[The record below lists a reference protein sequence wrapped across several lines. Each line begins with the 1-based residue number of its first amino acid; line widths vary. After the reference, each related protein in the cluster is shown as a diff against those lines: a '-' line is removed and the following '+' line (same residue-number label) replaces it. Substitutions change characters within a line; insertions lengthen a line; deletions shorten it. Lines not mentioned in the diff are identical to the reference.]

1 MSDDNGMSDSTVD
14 SFQASPQQEH
24 LWVAEPS
31 GPSARTQG
39 VLAISGGL
47 DASSVL
53 DALRKAVRR
62 HESLRTT
69 FTHQAGLRVPLQ
81 VVNDLLEPVVERIDL
96 HDTEPS
102 ERPGRLERTRRSD
115 LEAPLDLEQGPLV
128 RATLLTDGE
137 NALHLVLTLSALC
150 ADPASTALLLG
161 EVAAQLA
168 AVELIEDPLQYADFS
183 AWQHELSD
191 SDEDEASAA
200 RTFWSELGTIASP
213 VLPLTR
219 AGSGATALQE
229 IAVDIEDALAHALA
243 EQAGRYGT
251 TPAALAQA
259 AWHAVLGQF
268 SGEELTTVVLLPGER
283 RHPDLEGAIGAF
295 ARPVPIQARVDA
307 ARVFAEVLAEIDRA
321 RSDALV
327 NQDYA
332 PAGGLEAV
340 EIGFIEYRTQLTQ
353 SEGVRLAVERVL
365 RNGPELRLLLMC
377 GTGDRLSLSLAF
389 EPSRYALA
397 TVGGLA
403 DGLQRMLQAVA
414 ADPSVAPASVELLSE
429 RERERVLR
437 EFNDTAATVPP
448 VPVHELVA
456 SWARTAPERT
466 AVCAGESSI
475 TYAELEK
482 RSNQLAQRLRGSGVS
497 ASSTVGLCTDRS
509 IEMIVGVLGILKA
522 GGAYVPLH
530 YEHPPARLHRQLVRA
545 EAVAV
550 VTQEALLDRLEQFG
564 GSVVC
569 LDRDRA
575 ELEREPSSAPDGA
588 VSGDELAYVI
598 YTSGSTGTPKGVEV
612 THANLANY
620 AADIVHRLGAD
631 AEPLSFGLVTSISTD
646 LGNTSVFGAL
656 CSGGTLVL
664 IPPTAAAD
672 PGALASQMEATP
684 IDVLKITPSHLGALL
699 LAGDPRVLPG
709 RWLVLGGE
717 RAGWDL
723 IERVRA
729 LSSCAILNHYG
740 PTETTVGSCTFLV
753 GDGPGEY
760 EPASV
765 PIGRPISNT
774 SCYVLDAGQ
783 GLAPIGVGGRLFI
796 AGAGVA
802 RGYIG
807 EPELTA
813 EKFSPDPFAADDSA
827 RMYDTG
833 DLARWLPDG
842 TLEFLGRA
850 DEQVKIRGY
859 RVEPAEV
866 ETALRSHPGV
876 REAIAVTQPSP
887 TSELRLVAYCTVDGT
902 LDSEQLRAHLAD
914 WLPDYMLPGAI
925 VIVAE
930 LPRTPSGKIDRQLLP
945 DPDLA
950 GAESAE
956 YVAPRTPLEEAVA
969 AIWAQVLGMERVG
982 VEDDFFALGGHSL
995 LATQVVA
1002 QVRSDFAVD
1011 LPLHSLFTCPTV
1023 ATLAAEIVRMMG
1035 DSEGDETA
1043 RLMSELE
1050 GMSDEEAQRLL
1061 AEDLPPETGRR

>member
-1 MSDDNGMSDSTVD
+1 MSDSTVD

-24 LWVAEPS
+24 LWVAEPG
-31 GPSARTQG
+31 GPSARTQA
-39 VLAISGGL
+39 VLAIAGGL
-47 DASSVL
+47 DASAVL
-53 DALRKAVRR
+53 DALRQAVRR

-69 FTHQAGLRVPLQ
+69 FAHQPGLKVPLQ
-81 VVNDLLEPVVERIDL
+81 VVNDLLEPLVERIDL

-102 ERPGRLERTRRSD
+102 QRTERIERARRAD
-115 LEAPLDLEQGPLV
+115 LEAPLDLAQGPLV

-137 NALHLVLTLSALC
+137 NALQLVLTLSALC
-150 ADPASTALLLG
+150 ADPTSTAMLLG
-161 EVAAQLA
+161 EVAAQLSG
-168 AVELIEDPLQYADFS
+168 VELVEDPLQYADFS

-191 SDEDEASAA
+191 SDEDEARAA
-200 RTFWSELGTIASP
+200 RTFWSELGAVASP
-213 VLPLTR
+213 ALPFTR
-219 AGSGATALQE
+219 AGSAATALQE
-229 IAVDIEDALAHALA
+229 IALDIDDALAQALA

-268 SGEELTTVVLLPGER
+268 SGEETTTVVFLPGER
-283 RHPDLEGAIGAF
+283 RHPDLEGAIGTF
-295 ARPVPIQARVDA
+295 ARPVPVQARVGA
-307 ARVFAEVLAEIDRA
+307 TRVFAEVLAEIDRA
-321 RSDALV
+321 RGDALV

-340 EIGFIEYRTQLTQ
+340 AVGFVEYPVQLAQ
-353 SEGVRLAVERVL
+353 PEGVRLTVERVV
-365 RNGPELRLLLMC
+365 RTGPELGLALVC
-377 GTGDRLSLSLAF
+377 GSGGDRLSLSLTF
-389 EPSRYALA
+389 DPSRHALA
-397 TVGGLA
+397 TTSGLAGGL
-403 DGLQRMLQAVA
+403 LRLLEAVA

-429 RERERVLR
+429 SERKRVLQ
-437 EFNDTAATVPP
+437 ELNDTSASVPP
-448 VPVHELVA
+448 EPVHELVA
-456 SWARTAPERT
+456 RWATTAPERV

-475 TYAELEK
+475 TYGELET
-482 RSNQLAQRLRGSGVS
+482 RSNQLAQRLRGCGVS
-497 ASSTVGLCTDRS
+497 AGSTVGLCTDRS
-509 IEMIVGVLGILKA
+509 IEMIVGLLGILKA

-530 YEHPPARLHRQLVRA
+530 YEHPPARLHRQLA
-545 EAVAV
+545 TAKAVAV
-550 VTQEALLDRLEQFG
+550 VTQEALLDRLQQFEG
-564 GSVVC
+564 AVVC

-575 ELEREPSSAPDGA
+575 ELEREPSSPPDGA
-588 VSGDELAYVI
+588 VSPDDLAYVI

-631 AEPLSFGLVTSISTD
+631 TEPLSFGLVTSISTD

-664 IPPTAAAD
+664 IGPSAAAD
-672 PGALASQMEATP
+672 PGALARQMETTP
-684 IDVLKITPSHLGALL
+684 VDVLKITPSHLGALL
-699 LAGDPRVLPG
+699 VAGDPRVLPR

-723 IERVRA
+723 IERVRS

-760 EPASV
+760 APAGV
-765 PIGRPISNT
+765 PIGAPISNT
-774 SCYVLDAGQ
+774 SCYVLGADL
-783 GLAPIGVGGRLFI
+783 GLVPIGVGGRLFI

-813 EKFSPDPFAADDSA
+813 EKFSPDPFAAEGSA

-876 REAIAVTQPSP
+876 REAIAVTQASA
-887 TSELRLVAYCTVDGT
+887 TSEPRLVAYCTVDGT